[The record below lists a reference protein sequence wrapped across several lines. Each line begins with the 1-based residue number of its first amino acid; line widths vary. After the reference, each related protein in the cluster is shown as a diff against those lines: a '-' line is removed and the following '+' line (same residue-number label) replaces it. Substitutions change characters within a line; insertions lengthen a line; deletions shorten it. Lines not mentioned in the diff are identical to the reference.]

1 MEVYLRSRCNLTG
14 GCVLLTGK
22 SSKFL
27 FFLIKRSQFNLS
39 EGQKPPRKEYLFN
52 WFSHSCCLSRG
63 EQIAREQ
70 TWVPRPRFANGHFL
84 LALYATEVI
93 FLVNISQ
100 TMKRFLRPDFLR
112 QNNE

>member
-1 MEVYLRSRCNLTG
+1 MEVYLRRRFNLTG
-14 GCVLLTGK
+14 GCVFLTGK

-27 FFLIKRSQFNLS
+27 FFLLKRSQFNLS

-70 TWVPRPRFANGHFL
+70 TWVPRPRFANGRFL
-84 LALYATEVI
+84 LAFVYYRGN
-93 FLVNISQ
+93 FS
-100 TMKRFLRPDFLR
+100 R
-112 QNNE
+112 